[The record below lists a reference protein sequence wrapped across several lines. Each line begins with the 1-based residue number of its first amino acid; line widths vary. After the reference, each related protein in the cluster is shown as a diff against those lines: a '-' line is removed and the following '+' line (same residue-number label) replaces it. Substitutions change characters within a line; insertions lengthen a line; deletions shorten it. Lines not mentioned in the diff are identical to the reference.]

1 MPQYDYELVNGDGEL
16 TKGQMEAASAAEVT
30 RRLGGEGHTVVAVTE
45 TPPPAPSL
53 FRRRLRPVDVVVGM
67 RELATLLRSGVPL
80 GEAVRSQ
87 GQGSYHPALADAFT
101 RMSRELVRGANFLA
115 ALRAAELPLPD
126 YVYHLIE
133 AGEQT
138 GRLAASLGQAVEQ
151 MEVDERVAADM
162 RAALAY
168 PAILVASGIAAVLA
182 VFVFVVPRFAN
193 LLEGGTEL
201 PMISNIVLGAGLW
214 FNDNVWLV
222 VLVLAAIVAVL
233 VVLLRNRK
241 FRQRAV
247 DAIAR
252 FPLLGQWYTEADTA
266 RWASSMGAM
275 LESRVE
281 MIAAL
286 RLAARGVRISRRRT
300 ILDRAL
306 VDVRGGDNLSAALD
320 KHNALT
326 PTGYNLVRVGEQSGQ
341 LAEMMRALATLYE
354 ENSARRM
361 KRVLTLIE
369 PVAILL
375 IGAVLGAIMIGVIL
389 AMVTINEVPL

>member
-16 TKGQMEAASAAEVT
+16 TKGQMEAASTAEVT

-53 FRRRLRPVDVVVGM
+53 FRRRLRPVDVVVGL

-162 RAALAY
+162 RSALAY
-168 PAILVASGIAAVLA
+168 PTILVASGIAAVLA

-193 LLEGGTEL
+193 LLEGGKEL

-233 VVLLRNRK
+233 VVLFRNRK

-306 VDVRGGDNLSAALD
+306 VDVRGGENLSAALD

>member
-30 RRLGGEGHTVVAVTE
+30 RSLGRDGQTVVAVTE
-45 TPPPAPSL
+45 TRPPVPSL
-53 FRRRLRPVDVVVGM
+53 FRRRLRPVDVVVGL

-87 GQGSYHPALADAFT
+87 SQGSYHPALAAAFA

-138 GRLAASLGQAVEQ
+138 GRLAGALGQAVEQ
-151 MEVDERVAADM
+151 LEVDERVAADM
-162 RAALAY
+162 RSALAY
-168 PAILVASGIAAVLA
+168 PTILVASGIAAVLA

-193 LLEGGTEL
+193 LLEGGKEL
-201 PMISNIVLGAGLW
+201 PLISNVVLGAGLW
-214 FNDNVWLV
+214 FNDNAWLV
-222 VLVLAAIVAVL
+222 VVGVALIAGVL
-233 VVLLRNRK
+233 VVLFRNRR

-247 DAIAR
+247 DALAR
-252 FPLLGQWYTEADTA
+252 FPVLGQWYTEADTA

-300 ILDRAL
+300 ILDRTL
-306 VDVRGGDNLSAALD
+306 VDVRGGENLSAALEQHD
-320 KHNALT
+320 ALT

-354 ENSARRM
+354 ENSTRRM

>member
-30 RRLGGEGHTVVAVTE
+30 RRLGRDGQTVVAVTE
-45 TPPPAPSL
+45 TPPPVPSL
-53 FRRRLRPVDVVVGM
+53 FRRRLRPVDVVVGL

-87 GQGSYHPALADAFT
+87 SQGSYHPALAAAFT

-138 GRLAASLGQAVEQ
+138 GRLAGALGQAVEQ
-151 MEVDERVAADM
+151 LEVDERVAADM
-162 RAALAY
+162 RSALAY
-168 PAILVASGIAAVLA
+168 PTILVASGIAAVLA

-193 LLEGGTEL
+193 LLEGGKEL
-201 PMISNIVLGAGLW
+201 PLISNVVLGAGLW
-214 FNDNVWLV
+214 FNDNAWLV
-222 VLVLAAIVAVL
+222 VVAVALIACVLVLL
-233 VVLLRNRK
+233 FRNRT

-275 LESRVE
+275 LDSRVE

-300 ILDRAL
+300 ILDRTL
-306 VDVRGGDNLSAALD
+306 VDVRGGENLSAALE
-320 KHNALT
+320 KHDALT
-326 PTGYNLVRVGEQSGQ
+326 ATGYNLVRVGEQSGQ

-361 KRVLTLIE
+361 KRVLTLME

>member
-30 RRLGGEGHTVVAVTE
+30 RRLGRDGHTVVAVTE
-45 TPPPAPSL
+45 TRPPVPSL
-53 FRRRLRPVDVVVGM
+53 FRRRLRPVDVVIGL

-87 GQGSYHPALADAFT
+87 SQGSYHPGLAAAFT

-138 GRLAASLGQAVEQ
+138 GRLASALGQAVEQ
-151 MEVDERVAADM
+151 LEVDERVAADM
-162 RAALAY
+162 RSALAY
-168 PAILVASGIAAVLA
+168 PTILVASGIAAVLA
-182 VFVFVVPRFAN
+182 VFVFVVPRFSN
-193 LLEGGTEL
+193 LLEGGKEL
-201 PMISNIVLGAGLW
+201 PMISNVVLGAGLW
-214 FNDNVWLV
+214 FNENAWFV
-222 VLVLAAIVAVL
+222 VLGLALIAGVL
-233 VVLLRNRK
+233 VVLFRNRK

-286 RLAARGVRISRRRT
+286 RLAGRGVRISRRRT
-300 ILDRAL
+300 ILERTL
-306 VDVRGGDNLSAALD
+306 VDVRGGENLSAALE
-320 KHNALT
+320 KHDALT
-326 PTGYNLVRVGEQSGQ
+326 ATGYNLVRVGEQSGQ

>member
-1 MPQYDYELVNGDGEL
+1 MPLYDYELVNGDGEL
-16 TKGQMEAASAAEVT
+16 TKGQMEAASTAEVT

-53 FRRRLRPVDVVVGM
+53 FRRRLRPVDVVVGL

-162 RAALAY
+162 RSALAY
-168 PAILVASGIAAVLA
+168 PTILVASGIAAVLA

-193 LLEGGTEL
+193 LLEGGKEL

-222 VLVLAAIVAVL
+222 VLVLAAIVAAL
-233 VVLLRNRK
+233 VVLFRNRN

-306 VDVRGGDNLSAALD
+306 VDVRGGENLSAALD

>member
-30 RRLGGEGHTVVAVTE
+30 RRLGREGHTVVAVTE

-151 MEVDERVAADM
+151 MDVDERVAADM

-193 LLEGGTEL
+193 LLEGGKEL

-233 VVLLRNRK
+233 VVLFRNRK

-247 DAIAR
+247 DALAR

>member
-30 RRLGGEGHTVVAVTE
+30 RRLGGEGHTVVAVNE
-45 TPPPAPSL
+45 TPPSAPSL
-53 FRRRLRPVDVVVGM
+53 FRRRLRAVDVVVGL

-162 RAALAY
+162 RSALAY
-168 PAILVASGIAAVLA
+168 PTILVASGIAAVLA

-193 LLEGGTEL
+193 LLEGGKEL

-222 VLVLAAIVAVL
+222 VLVLSAVVAVL
-233 VVLLRNRK
+233 VVLFRNRH

-306 VDVRGGDNLSAALD
+306 VDVRGGENLSAALD

>member
-30 RRLGGEGHTVVAVTE
+30 RRLGRDGQTVVAVTE
-45 TPPPAPSL
+45 TRPPVPSL
-53 FRRRLRPVDVVVGM
+53 FRRRLRPVDVVVGL

-87 GQGSYHPALADAFT
+87 SQGSYHPALAAAFA

-138 GRLAASLGQAVEQ
+138 GRLAGALGQAVEQ
-151 MEVDERVAADM
+151 LEVDERVAADM
-162 RAALAY
+162 RSALAY
-168 PAILVASGIAAVLA
+168 PTILVASGIAAVLA
-182 VFVFVVPRFAN
+182 VFAFVVPRFAI
-193 LLEGGTEL
+193 LLEGGKEL
-201 PMISNIVLGAGLW
+201 PLISNVVLGAGLW
-214 FNDNVWLV
+214 FNDNAWLV
-222 VLVLAAIVAVL
+222 AAAVVLIAGVL
-233 VVLLRNRK
+233 VVLFRNRK

-247 DAIAR
+247 DALAR
-252 FPLLGQWYTEADTA
+252 FPVLGQWYTEADTA

-300 ILDRAL
+300 ILDRTL
-306 VDVRGGDNLSAALD
+306 VDVRGGENLSAALEQHD
-320 KHNALT
+320 ALT
-326 PTGYNLVRVGEQSGQ
+326 ATGYNLVRVGEQSGQ

-354 ENSARRM
+354 ENSTRRM

>member
-16 TKGQMEAASAAEVT
+16 TKGQMEAASTAEVT

-53 FRRRLRPVDVVVGM
+53 FRRRLRPVDVVVGL

-162 RAALAY
+162 RSALAY
-168 PAILVASGIAAVLA
+168 PTILVASGIAAVLA

-193 LLEGGTEL
+193 LLEGGKEL

-222 VLVLAAIVAVL
+222 VLVLAAIVAAL
-233 VVLLRNRK
+233 VVLFRNRN

-306 VDVRGGDNLSAALD
+306 VDVRGGENLSAALD

>member
-16 TKGQMEAASAAEVT
+16 TKGQTEAASVAEVT
-30 RRLGGEGHTVVAVTE
+30 RRLGRDGQTVVAVTE
-45 TPPPAPSL
+45 TRPPVPSL
-53 FRRRLRPVDVVVGM
+53 FRRRLRPVDVVVGL

-87 GQGSYHPALADAFT
+87 SRGSYHPALASAFA

-115 ALRAAELPLPD
+115 ALRVAELPLPD

-138 GRLAASLGQAVEQ
+138 GRLAGALGQAVEQ
-151 MEVDERVAADM
+151 LEVDERVAADM
-162 RAALAY
+162 RSALAY
-168 PAILVASGIAAVLA
+168 PTILVASGIAAVLA

-193 LLEGGTEL
+193 LLEGGKEL
-201 PMISNIVLGAGLW
+201 PLISNVVLGAGLW
-214 FNDNVWLV
+214 FNDNAWLV
-222 VLVLAAIVAVL
+222 VVAVVLIACVL
-233 VVLLRNRK
+233 VVLFRNRR
-241 FRQRAV
+241 FRQRVV
-247 DAIAR
+247 DALAR

-300 ILDRAL
+300 ILDRTL
-306 VDVRGGDNLSAALD
+306 VDVRGGENLSAALEQHD
-320 KHNALT
+320 ALT

-354 ENSARRM
+354 ENSTRRM

>member
-1 MPQYDYELVNGDGEL
+1 MPLYDYELVNGDGEL

-30 RRLGGEGHTVVAVTE
+30 RRLGRDGHTVVAVAE

-53 FRRRLRPVDVVVGM
+53 FRRRLRPVDVVVGL

-162 RAALAY
+162 RSALAY
-168 PAILVASGIAAVLA
+168 PTILVASGIAAVLA

-193 LLEGGTEL
+193 LLEGGKEL
-201 PMISNIVLGAGLW
+201 PMISNVVLGAGLW

-233 VVLLRNRK
+233 VVLFRNRN

-306 VDVRGGDNLSAALD
+306 VDVRGGENLSAALD

-361 KRVLTLIE
+361 KRVLTLVE

>member
-30 RRLGGEGHTVVAVTE
+30 RSLGRDGQTVVAVTE
-45 TPPPAPSL
+45 TRPPVPSL
-53 FRRRLRPVDVVVGM
+53 FRRRLRPVDVVVGL

-87 GQGSYHPALADAFT
+87 SQGSYHPALAAAFA

-138 GRLAASLGQAVEQ
+138 GRLAGALGQAVEQ
-151 MEVDERVAADM
+151 LEVDERVAADM
-162 RAALAY
+162 RSALAY
-168 PAILVASGIAAVLA
+168 PTILVASGIAAVLA

-193 LLEGGTEL
+193 LLEGGKEL
-201 PMISNIVLGAGLW
+201 PLISNVVLGAGLW
-214 FNDNVWLV
+214 FNDNAWLV
-222 VLVLAAIVAVL
+222 VAAVVLIAGVLAVL
-233 VVLLRNRK
+233 FRNRK

-247 DAIAR
+247 DALAR
-252 FPLLGQWYTEADTA
+252 FPVLGQWYTEADTA

-300 ILDRAL
+300 ILDRTL
-306 VDVRGGDNLSAALD
+306 VDVRGGENLSAALEQHD
-320 KHNALT
+320 ALT

-354 ENSARRM
+354 ENSTRRM

>member
-1 MPQYDYELVNGDGEL
+1 M
-16 TKGQMEAASAAEVT
+16 
-30 RRLGGEGHTVVAVTE
+30 
-45 TPPPAPSL
+45 
-53 FRRRLRPVDVVVGM
+53 
-67 RELATLLRSGVPL
+67 
-80 GEAVRSQ
+80 
-87 GQGSYHPALADAFT
+87 
-101 RMSRELVRGANFLA
+101 
-115 ALRAAELPLPD
+115 
-126 YVYHLIE
+126 
-133 AGEQT
+133 
-138 GRLAASLGQAVEQ
+138 
-151 MEVDERVAADM
+151 
-162 RAALAY
+162 
-168 PAILVASGIAAVLA
+168 
-182 VFVFVVPRFAN
+182 
-193 LLEGGTEL
+193 
-201 PMISNIVLGAGLW
+201 
-214 FNDNVWLV
+214 
-222 VLVLAAIVAVL
+222 
-233 VVLLRNRK
+233 
-241 FRQRAV
+241 

-306 VDVRGGDNLSAALD
+306 VDVRGGENLSAALD

-341 LAEMMRALATLYE
+341 LAQMMRALATLYE

>member
-1 MPQYDYELVNGDGEL
+1 MPQYDYEFVNGDGEL

-30 RRLGGEGHTVVAVTE
+30 RQLGRDGHTVVAVTE
-45 TPPPAPSL
+45 TRPPVPSL
-53 FRRRLRPVDVVVGM
+53 FRRRLRPVDVVVGL

-80 GEAVRSQ
+80 GEAVHAQ
-87 GQGSYHPALADAFT
+87 GQGSYHPALAAAFT

-138 GRLAASLGQAVEQ
+138 GRLAGALGQAVDQ

-168 PAILVASGIAAVLA
+168 PTILVASGISAVLA

-193 LLEGGTEL
+193 LLEGGREL
-201 PMISNIVLGAGLW
+201 PMISNVVLGAGLW
-214 FNDNVWLV
+214 FNENVWLV
-222 VLVLAAIVAVL
+222 VLAVALIAGVL
-233 VVLLRNRK
+233 VVLFRNRK

-275 LESRVE
+275 LDSRVE

-300 ILDRAL
+300 ILDRTL
-306 VDVRGGDNLSAALD
+306 VDVRGGENLSTALE
-320 KHNALT
+320 KHDALT
-326 PTGYNLVRVGEQSGQ
+326 PTGYNLVRVGEQSGR

-361 KRVLTLIE
+361 KRVLTLME

-389 AMVTINEVPL
+389 AMVTLNEVPL

>member
-30 RRLGGEGHTVVAVTE
+30 RSLGRDGQTVVAVTE
-45 TPPPAPSL
+45 ARPPVPSL
-53 FRRRLRPVDVVVGM
+53 FRRRLRPVDVVVGL

-87 GQGSYHPALADAFT
+87 SQGSYHPALAAAFA

-138 GRLAASLGQAVEQ
+138 GRLAGALGQAVEQ
-151 MEVDERVAADM
+151 LEVDERVAADM
-162 RAALAY
+162 RSALAY

-193 LLEGGTEL
+193 LLEGGKEL
-201 PMISNIVLGAGLW
+201 PLISNVVLGAGLW
-214 FNDNVWLV
+214 FNDNAWLV
-222 VLVLAAIVAVL
+222 VVGVVLIAGVL
-233 VVLLRNRK
+233 VVLFRNRK

-247 DAIAR
+247 DALAR
-252 FPLLGQWYTEADTA
+252 FPVLGQWYTEADTA

-286 RLAARGVRISRRRT
+286 RLAGRGVRISRRRT
-300 ILDRAL
+300 VLDRTL
-306 VDVRGGDNLSAALD
+306 VDVRGGENLSAALEQHD
-320 KHNALT
+320 ALT

-361 KRVLTLIE
+361 KRVLTLME